1 MKRSMDDSD
10 GDYYAKRRPVGGTG
24 SINDMRVLLPSQV
37 SAQLDICRLSVFHEL
52 CSWLFE

>member
-37 SAQLDICRLSVFHEL
+37 SAQLDSCRVSVFHEL
-52 CSWLFE
+52 CS